1 MTMLHLA
8 ASSTGE
14 VRWRAVTLVRWDWR
28 YADVVG
34 GARSLRAAGFGGRGS
49 SCSKRLSRPATP
61 KPALPQLPDP
71 VFNDIRRHSSGL
83 RPNRT
88 REIADLGVGAQPIGP
103 PFARVTYNQKGTPG
117 PRPESRDAQLLCR
130 GMSPGDCAPVRNCL
144 ILTSDPLGP
153 ALRRGHL
160 QSVRQPGP
168 CPRQPGACEK
178 LPDLSIGPRPDLAR
192 SSPEAPASSKYPR
205 PSARK
210 PGRQSSSGRDAPA
223 TRVPGENRRS

>member
-1 MTMLHLA
+1 MA
-8 ASSTGE
+8 ARLTF
-14 VRWRAVTLVRWDWR
+14 VRWDWR

-49 SCSKRLSRPATP
+49 SCSKRWSRPATP

-88 REIADLGVGAQPIGP
+88 REICDLGVGAQPIGP

-144 ILTSDPLGP
+144 ILTSDRGPLGP
-153 ALRRGHL
+153 ALRRAHL

-168 CPRQPGACEK
+168 CPPANQVPVRNC
-178 LPDLSIGPRPDLAR
+178 LILA
-192 SSPEAPASSKYPR
+192 
-205 PSARK
+205 
-210 PGRQSSSGRDAPA
+210 SGRGPIWPALRQRHLQAASIPGHQPESRDA
-223 TRVPGENRRS
+223 RVPLGGMPPPTAAWRNRRS